1 MTSQRKQRPAEPS
14 IVVDETLSSP
24 SWCSEE
30 TVVFRREMLDELL
43 VAPKKKAPSALLL
56 GIVCAVI
63 ILAAVAW
70 RLLLRH

>member
-30 TVVFRREMLDELL
+30 TVVFRREMLDQLI
-43 VAPKKKAPSALLL
+43 APPKKKSPSMLVL
-56 GIVCAVI
+56 GLVCLAIV
-63 ILAAVAW
+63 LTAVAL